1 MKGKLVIK
9 GIALILIMI
18 SLSAA
23 GELKAQNSNS
33 VKDTQ
38 LYKLYQ
44 MKYVFGR
51 KYNDASVSKDALYSM
66 IAMDPNDDSLKMVL
80 CYYYFEQ
87 NQYAS
92 SLFVSLDL
100 LSRHPD
106 HEDALKINA
115 MSYEN
120 MGVRDK
126 AIDVYESLYLK
137 TNEVNVLYQAAML
150 QFELERYNECKTS
163 LDIILK
169 DPQANALKLNFA
181 KNETEQQEV
190 SLSAAA
196 YNMKGMLEK
205 RLGNKEEAKSLFE
218 KAIEIEPEFVLA
230 AQNLKDVGK

>member
-1 MKGKLVIK
+1 MKGKVVKI
-9 GIALILIMI
+9 GIVLLLAIMAL
-18 SLSAA
+18 SS
-23 GELKAQNSNS
+23 GTEVKAQNNN

-51 KYNDASVSKDALYSM
+51 KYNDSNVSKDALYSM

-100 LSRHPD
+100 LSRQPD
-106 HEDALKINA
+106 NIDAMKINA

-126 AIDVYESLYLK
+126 AIEVYESLYLK
-137 TNEVNVLYQAAML
+137 SNEITVLYQAALL
-150 QFELERYNECKTS
+150 QLELSRYNECKAS

-181 KNETEQQEV
+181 KTETQQQEV

-205 RLGNKEEAKSLFE
+205 QQGNQTEAKKMFE
-218 KAIEIEPEFVLA
+218 KAIEIEPEFALA
-230 AQNLKDVGK
+230 TQNLKEVSK

>member
-1 MKGKLVIK
+1 MMV
-9 GIALILIMI
+9 M
-18 SLSAA
+18 SLSFFS
-23 GELKAQNSNS
+23 EVNAQSKEIQS
-33 VKDTQ
+33 TQ

-51 KYNDASVSKDALYSM
+51 KYNDSEVVKDAMYSM

-80 CYYYFEQ
+80 CYYYFEK
-87 NQYAS
+87 NQFAS

-106 HEDALKINA
+106 NSDALKINA

-126 AIDVYESLYLK
+126 AIDSYESLYLK
-137 TNEVNVLYQAAML
+137 TSEIGVLYQAALL
-150 QFELERYNECKTS
+150 QFELARYNECKSS

-169 DPQANALKLNFA
+169 DPQAKALKLSFA
-181 KNETEQQEV
+181 KNENEQQEV
-190 SLSAAA
+190 TLEVAA

-205 RLGNKEEAKSLFE
+205 QLGNKAEAKILFE
-218 KAIEIEPEFVLA
+218 KALELEPEFVLA
-230 AQNLKDVGK
+230 TQNLQDVNK